1 MITYEFYTY
10 VYSTINYMKPVSDIQ
25 TTIVICNMCVEALSN
40 MCVEKFHLKYFIL
53 RLSSLFENANVPFI
67 HFY

>member
-1 MITYEFYTY
+1 
-10 VYSTINYMKPVSDIQ
+10 MKPVSDIQ